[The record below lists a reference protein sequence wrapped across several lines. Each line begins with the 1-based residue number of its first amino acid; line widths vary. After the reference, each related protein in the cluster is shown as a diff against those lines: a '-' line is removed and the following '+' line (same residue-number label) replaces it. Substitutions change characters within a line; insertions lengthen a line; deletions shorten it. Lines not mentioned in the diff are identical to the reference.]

1 MNAEISIKN
10 EKAYVLPE
18 EAIVLFENKQYAFIK
33 IDANQFKMMEVQVG
47 NTENGF
53 TEVLQTNKLVSAE
66 FVVKGAYSLLMS
78 LKNKVEE

>member
-10 EKAYVLPE
+10 AKAFVLPE
-18 EAIVLFENKQYAFIK
+18 DAIVLFENKQYAFIK
-33 IDANQFKMMEVQVG
+33 VDANQFKMTEVQVG

-53 TEVLQTNKLVSAE
+53 TEVMQAEKIANSE

-78 LKNKVEE
+78 MKNKVDE

>member
-1 MNAEISIKN
+1 M
-10 EKAYVLPE
+10 PE

>member
-47 NTENGF
+47 NKENRF